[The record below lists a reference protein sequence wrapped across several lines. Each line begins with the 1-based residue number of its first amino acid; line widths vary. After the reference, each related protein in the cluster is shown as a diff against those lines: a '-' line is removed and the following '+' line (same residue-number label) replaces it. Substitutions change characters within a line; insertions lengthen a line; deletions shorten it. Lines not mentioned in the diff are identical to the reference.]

1 MFESMRMLTLRR
13 VVFTAAFGVMLA
25 SCSGVYGPKGNDA
38 GGIIPWNPENE
49 DNAML
54 IAQQQ
59 CGSWGKHAV
68 FTTVDRMPGGYI
80 SYACR

>member
-38 GGIIPWNPENE
+38 GGIIPAART
-49 DNAML
+49 DD
-54 IAQQQ
+54 
-59 CGSWGKHAV
+59 SWG
-68 FTTVDRMPGGYI
+68 FPNR
-80 SYACR
+80 

>member
-1 MFESMRMLTLRR
+1 MLTLRR

-38 GGIIPWNPENE
+38 GGIIPWHPENE

-54 IAQQQ
+54 LHSSSAAL
-59 CGSWGKHAV
+59 GAS
-68 FTTVDRMPGGYI
+68 MPSSPPLIGCL
-80 SYACR
+80 ADT

>member
-1 MFESMRMLTLRR
+1 MFESMRLLTLRR
-13 VVFTAAFGVMLA
+13 VVLAVAFGVMLT

-54 IAQQQ
+54 IAQKQ
-59 CGSWGKHAV
+59 CGTWAS
-68 FTTVDRMPGGYI
+68 MPSSPPLIG
-80 SYACR
+80 CRAGT

>member
-25 SCSGVYGPKGNDA
+25 SCSGVYGPKGNDS

-59 CGSWGKHAV
+59 CGTWGKHAV
-68 FTTVDRMPGGYI
+68 FTAIDRIHGGYI
-80 SYACR
+80 VYECR